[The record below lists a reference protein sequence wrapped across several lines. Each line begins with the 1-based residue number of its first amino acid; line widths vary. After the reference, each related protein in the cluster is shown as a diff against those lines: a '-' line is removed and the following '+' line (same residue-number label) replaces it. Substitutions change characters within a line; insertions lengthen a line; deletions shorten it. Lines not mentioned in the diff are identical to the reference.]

1 MASRQVLTTNHGE
14 FGVRFKDAVF
24 SSHALLCYTTTVY
37 EIMIKWLEHRDW
49 EKAFAAVIPQRKL
62 KGSKWI
68 KDGEDEESTKQQGS
82 ETEVEDREHQVQEE
96 RSDEKKEDQEI
107 SSKETTE
114 ENNKE
119 SSV

>member
-1 MASRQVLTTNHGE
+1 
-14 FGVRFKDAVF
+14 
-24 SSHALLCYTTTVY
+24 
-37 EIMIKWLEHRDW
+37 MIKWLEHRDW